1 MELGCVY
8 GRELGCVCEFQRVCV
23 CFGCGECSTDL
34 VSDRVL
40 DTGHQDTGQVTDH
53 RVLILPVVV
62 VLDHLLIVLSLCT
75 YSHSTNLHR
84 GSMYTHNYYHNV
96 GI

>member
-1 MELGCVY
+1 MEGSWGVCVY
-8 GRELGCVCEFQRVCV
+8 FSECVCALGV
-23 CFGCGECSTDL
+23 GSGECSTDL
-34 VSDRVL
+34 VSNRVL

-62 VLDHLLIVLSLCT
+62 VLYHLLIVLSLCT

-84 GSMYTHNYYHNV
+84 GSMSGSHT
-96 GI
+96 

>member
-62 VLDHLLIVLSLCT
+62 VLYHLLIVLSLCT

-84 GSMYTHNYYHNV
+84 GSMSGGHT
-96 GI
+96 